1 MSVPSSTSNVA
12 SGITPSTPT
21 GTSIVFINS
30 FVSAL
35 NALYIIVFAY
45 KSVLSYNALTLY
57 PTIVLEFKSSLT
69 FSASLFL
76 ITVTFNALFTSDGK
90 SGIVPFVVIAMLSEW
105 ICSWYGKSYE
115 GMQSVLNVCMLT
127 TVINSITNVFTQN
140 LIAMNQNWY
149 LFWTRLMR
157 DLITIGVATL
167 LIIYFERGALMY
179 AIACLCF
186 QFLYMIL
193 LTYKQKAIYR
203 NM

>member
-57 PTIVLEFKSSLT
+57 PTILLEFKSSLT

-90 SGIVPFVVIAMLSEW
+90 SGIVPFVVI
-105 ICSWYGKSYE
+105 
-115 GMQSVLNVCMLT
+115 
-127 TVINSITNVFTQN
+127 
-140 LIAMNQNWY
+140 
-149 LFWTRLMR
+149 
-157 DLITIGVATL
+157 
-167 LIIYFERGALMY
+167 
-179 AIACLCF
+179 
-186 QFLYMIL
+186 
-193 LTYKQKAIYR
+193 
-203 NM
+203 